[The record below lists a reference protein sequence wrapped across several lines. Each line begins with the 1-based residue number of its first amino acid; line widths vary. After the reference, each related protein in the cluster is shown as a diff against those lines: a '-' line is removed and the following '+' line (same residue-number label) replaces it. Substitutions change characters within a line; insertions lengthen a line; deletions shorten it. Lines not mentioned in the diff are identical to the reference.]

1 MTILS
6 TLQTLST
13 TLRAYSFNFRDELE
27 LHDLLEQAMAA
38 DGWVVEREVKLSE
51 KDRIDFVVH
60 RKDAGGVV
68 GVEVKVKAS
77 VANVERQLRRYAA
90 HERIEGLLV
99 VSCTIQLK
107 RLPEEI
113 GGKPVRVTILSDTI

>member
-27 LHDLLEQAMAA
+27 LHDLLEQAMRA

-51 KDRIDFVVH
+51 STSWCI
-60 RKDAGGVV
+60 
-68 GVEVKVKAS
+68 
-77 VANVERQLRRYAA
+77 ERM
-90 HERIEGLLV
+90 
-99 VSCTIQLK
+99 
-107 RLPEEI
+107 
-113 GGKPVRVTILSDTI
+113 